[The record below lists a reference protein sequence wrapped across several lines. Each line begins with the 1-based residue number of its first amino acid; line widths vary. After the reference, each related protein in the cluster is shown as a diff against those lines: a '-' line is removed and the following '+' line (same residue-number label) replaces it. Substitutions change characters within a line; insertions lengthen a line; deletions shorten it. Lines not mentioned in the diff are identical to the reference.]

1 MSNERPYLAL
11 HSVVYERITSHEG
24 MESIEDGEI
33 RMKWIRRRRRNEN
46 NTPLYGLRG
55 LTESERGC
63 NGADREDGSQAARLR
78 TGAERSEEHI

>member
-63 NGADREDGSQAARLR
+63 NGADRDGSQAVRLR
-78 TGAERSEEHI
+78 TGAEGSEEHI